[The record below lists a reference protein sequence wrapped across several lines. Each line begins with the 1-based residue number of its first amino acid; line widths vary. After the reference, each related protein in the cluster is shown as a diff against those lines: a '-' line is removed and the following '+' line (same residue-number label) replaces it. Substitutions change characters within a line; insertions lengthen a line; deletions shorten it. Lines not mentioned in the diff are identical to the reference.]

1 MLLDFLV
8 IKFVMKNFR
17 HNFREELFWDSQQ
30 EKMLKK
36 RMEKTL
42 MTYIEALEVIAW
54 DIGKNLESEFLLDL
68 IRMAG

>member
-1 MLLDFLV
+1 
-8 IKFVMKNFR
+8 MKNFR
-17 HNFREELFWDSQQ
+17 QNFREELFCDSQQ

-42 MTYIEALEVIAW
+42 MTYIEALAVIVW

>member
-1 MLLDFLV
+1 
-8 IKFVMKNFR
+8 MKNFR
-17 HNFREELFWDSQQ
+17 QNFREELFWDSQQ

-42 MTYIEALEVIAW
+42 MTYIEALAVIVW

>member
-1 MLLDFLV
+1 MGQST
-8 IKFVMKNFR
+8 
-17 HNFREELFWDSQQ
+17 REDV
-30 EKMLKK
+30 KK